1 VIETLAELFW
11 ACVQIGLLAFG
22 GGNAA
27 IPLLQAAAVPRWIS
41 EPEFAELVGINFAF
55 PGVSILKLAGM
66 IGLRAAGPPGL
77 LVAVIGLATP
87 GLLLTIGAY
96 ELLSRYRDHYLV
108 ARASGAMQYAAVALL
123 ASSALSLLRSASASG
138 TGFQI
143 QGIGIAV
150 ALFGLV
156 YFLKLAPVVIVLLSI
171 VLGVVFL

>member
-1 VIETLAELFW
+1 VATTLAELLW
-11 ACVQIGLLAFG
+11 ASVQIGVLAFG

-27 IPLLQAAAVPRWIS
+27 IPLLQSAAVPRWVS

-77 LVAVIGLATP
+77 VVAVVGLATP

-108 ARASGAMQYAAVALL
+108 ARATGAMQYAAVAML
-123 ASSALSLLRSASASG
+123 ASSALGLLRSASGSG
-138 TGFQI
+138 LQM
-143 QGIGIAV
+143 QGISLTI
-150 ALFGLV
+150 ALFALA
-156 YFLKLAPVVIVLLSI
+156 YFAKLAPAIVVLLSI
-171 VLGVVFL
+171 VFGIVWL